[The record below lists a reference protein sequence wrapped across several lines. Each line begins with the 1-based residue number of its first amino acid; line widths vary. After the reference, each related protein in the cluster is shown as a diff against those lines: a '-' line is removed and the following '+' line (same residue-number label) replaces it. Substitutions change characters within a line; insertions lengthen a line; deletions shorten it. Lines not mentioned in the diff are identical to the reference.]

1 MNLYDILLA
10 KKLGGGGGVTPTGTK
25 SITANGTYDVASYAS
40 ASVNVPGIV
49 PSGTYNITS
58 NGTYNVT
65 NYASASVSVT
75 APAVNIQALSITEN
89 GTYTAS
95 GSVDGYSPVTVN
107 VSGGG
112 GASNVVAGSFTT
124 PVGDGVAETVSIPYE
139 GNGYPIVVAI
149 VADGYQSSN
158 AWYNSKAFGTLF
170 IAKCLP
176 GVAPDYSGGAND
188 KCSWNIIYASGSTYL
203 NKDGATSNT
212 TFSQQTPSSAPS
224 LYGQIYIPNNKTFK
238 YATNTPSDSRYGFAQ
253 GVKYNYWVI
262 YSE

>member
-10 KKLGGGGGVTPTGTK
+10 KKLGGGGGVTPTGT
-25 SITANGTYDVASYAS
+25 
-40 ASVNVPGIV
+40 
-49 PSGTYNITS
+49 
-58 NGTYNVT
+58 
-65 NYASASVSVT
+65 
-75 APAVNIQALSITEN
+75 LSITEN
-89 GTYTAS
+89 GTFDVTAYAEA
-95 GSVDGYSPVTVN
+95 DVN

-124 PVGDGVAETVSIPYE
+124 PVGDNAVDTVSIPYE

-158 AWYNSKAFGTLF
+158 AWYNSRAFGTLF

-188 KCSWNIIYASGSTYL
+188 KGSWNIIYATGSTYL
-203 NKDGATSNT
+203 NKDGATLNS
-212 TFSQQTPSSAPS
+212 TFSQQTPTSAPS
-224 LYGQIYIPNNKTFK
+224 LYGQIFIPNNKTFK
-238 YATNTPSDSRYGFAQ
+238 YATNTPADSRYGFAQ

>member
-10 KKLGGGGGVTPTGTK
+10 KKLGGGGGVTPTGT
-25 SITANGTYDVASYAS
+25 
-40 ASVNVPGIV
+40 
-49 PSGTYNITS
+49 
-58 NGTYNVT
+58 
-65 NYASASVSVT
+65 
-75 APAVNIQALSITEN
+75 LSITEN
-89 GTYTAS
+89 GTFDVTAYAEA
-95 GSVDGYSPVTVN
+95 DVN

-158 AWYNSKAFGTLF
+158 AWYNSRAFGTLF

-188 KCSWNIIYASGSTYL
+188 NCSWNTIYATGSTYL
-203 NKDGATSNT
+203 NKEGTTST
-212 TFSQQTPSSAPS
+212 STFSQQTPAAQSSVYS
-224 LYGQIYIPNNKTFK
+224 QIRFPNNKTFK
-238 YATNTPSDSRYGFAQ
+238 YATNVPDSSKYGFAQ